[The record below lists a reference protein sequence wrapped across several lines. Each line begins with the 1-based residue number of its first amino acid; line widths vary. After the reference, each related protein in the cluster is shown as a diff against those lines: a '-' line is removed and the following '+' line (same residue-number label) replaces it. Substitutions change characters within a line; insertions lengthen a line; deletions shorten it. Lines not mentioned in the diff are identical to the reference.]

1 MDFREL
7 QRRYDELREQF
18 DESEITEEEFK
29 EALEELQLRD
39 EQGRYWTI
47 GAQTGEW
54 YRFDGRNWVQETPLP
69 MTKHEGRGMPEY
81 VSPEAAERES
91 VTFMPRWL
99 YTGCGGLLL
108 LVVVAGLIVG
118 AVSLLRGRDEAVSQV
133 ATPTLSAGIPASTPT
148 LGPTPSPTVTVL
160 PTDTPITPKVY
171 SNTAFGFSL
180 QYPGDWQVKEL
191 PQQVVLAPDAEGL
204 AASFSAENPVFSEEP
219 ARLLDQVIAGL
230 PAGAST
236 LDTGYRTVGPVEWA
250 ISQVSLVPAGSEK
263 DTTAYV
269 AATFQNGSA
278 YRVLAAAPSAEW
290 DALAPIFQQIFDSFQ
305 FTQSSLAAAI
315 PPSATVTAKPTAS
328 ATARATASATATTAS
343 AQAAESQPEA
353 EGPSATPAPL
363 VYVIEE
369 GDTLGALAIKY
380 DVSVEAIQA
389 ANGID
394 DPALLRVGQEVIIP
408 VGGAVPARASAAS
421 ATPQPESVASAA
433 SATSQPE
440 SASIAASASTS
451 AAEPTAA
458 PTPEPTPAPAPVA
471 LGGKI
476 VFPVFNP
483 NKILEEQLGSYDIWM
498 SDPQGTNKQVLVPD
512 ASQPA
517 LNFGGDLLAYRSW
530 NPSGR
535 GVAFMT
541 IGGGRRD
548 LLSSYLEDG
557 LPTWAPDSYTIAFAS
572 RREGDRISRIFR
584 VNQSSGEEHALGLL
598 GEYVSTFRDGRLI
611 YKGCTNEGACGL
623 LISGPEGGVPS
634 LVSGN
639 TSDTAPAPS
648 PDGARIAFMSFDRD
662 GAGNWEIF
670 VMDAGGGNAVRLTNN
685 HANDGLPAWSPDGN
699 KIAFASDRDGVW
711 SIWAMNPDGS
721 GQTKLFDMGGSPDGV
736 IGFDVNNSRGWLEE
750 RISWAP

>member
-18 DESEITEEEFK
+18 NEGEITEEEFK
-29 EALEELQLRD
+29 EALEGLQLKD
-39 EQGRYWTI
+39 EQGRFWTI

-54 YRFDGRNWVQETPLP
+54 YRYDGRTWVQETPLP

-91 VTFMPRWL
+91 VSFMPRWL

-108 LVVVAGLIVG
+108 LLVVAGLIVG

-133 ATPTLSAGIPASTPT
+133 ATPTLSSGIPVSTPT

-171 SNTAFGFSL
+171 SNSAFGFSL

-191 PQQVVLAPDAEGL
+191 PHQVALAPDAEGL
-204 AASFSAENPVFSEEP
+204 ATSFDAENPVFQGVAFVVDHQVGSVSKEP
-219 ARLLDQVIAGL
+219 ARLLDQVVAGL
-230 PAGAST
+230 PADALT

-250 ISQVSLVPAGSEK
+250 ISQVALPSTDPDQEM
-263 DTTAYV
+263 TAYV
-269 AATFQNGSA
+269 AATFQNGST
-278 YRVLAAAPSAEW
+278 YQVLAAAPSAEW
-290 DALAPIFQQIFDSFQ
+290 DVLAPVFQQIFDSFQ
-305 FTQSSLAAAI
+305 FTQSSLAAVVTPSATRTAR
-315 PPSATVTAKPTAS
+315 PSATVTS
-328 ATARATASATATTAS
+328 EATASATATTPTAVAAS
-343 AQAAESQPEA
+343 EAPEA
-353 EGPSATPAPL
+353 TSAPF

-369 GDTLGALAIKY
+369 GDTLGALAVKY
-380 DVSVEAIQA
+380 GVSVEAIQS

-394 DPALLRVGQEVIIP
+394 DPTLLRVGQELTIP
-408 VGGAVPARASAAS
+408 VGGAVPTTAK
-421 ATPQPESVASAA
+421 VASPTTQSEAVAA
-433 SATSQPE
+433 
-440 SASIAASASTS
+440 AASASTPEP
-451 AAEPTAA
+451 AA
-458 PTPEPTPAPAPVA
+458 TPAPTPAPAPAA

-517 LNFGGDLLAYRSW
+517 LNIGGDLLAYRSW

-535 GVAFMT
+535 GVAFTT
-541 IGGGRRD
+541 IGGGRGD

-557 LPTWAPDSYTIAFAS
+557 LPTWSPDSYTVAFAS
-572 RREGDRISRIFR
+572 RREGDRISRLYR
-584 VNQSSGEEHALGLL
+584 VNQASGEEHSLGLL
-598 GEYVSTFRDGRLI
+598 GEYVSTFRDGRLV
-611 YKGCTNEGACGL
+611 YKGCTIEGACGI
-623 LISGPEGGVPS
+623 LISGPEGGQPN
-634 LVSGN
+634 LISGT

-648 PDGARIAFMSFDRD
+648 PDGARIAFMSFDRG

-670 VMDAGGGNAVRLTNN
+670 VMDSDGGNVVRLTNN
-685 HANDGLPAWSPDGN
+685 HANDGLPTWSPDGR

-711 SIWAMNPDGS
+711 SIWVTNPDGS
-721 GQTKLFDMGGSPDGV
+721 DQRKLFDMGGSPDGV

>member
-1 MDFREL
+1 MFLPMDFREL

-18 DESEITEEEFK
+18 NEGEITEEEFR
-29 EALEELQLRD
+29 ESLEGLQLKD
-39 EQGRYWTI
+39 EQGRFWTI

-54 YRFDGRNWVQETPLP
+54 YRYDGRTWVQETPLP

-91 VTFMPRWL
+91 VSFMPRWL

-118 AVSLLRGRDEAVSQV
+118 AVSLLRGRGEAVSQV
-133 ATPTLSAGIPASTPT
+133 ATPTLSSGIPVSTPT

-160 PTDTPITPKVY
+160 PTDTPVVPKVY
-171 SNTAFGFSL
+171 SNSAFGFSL

-191 PQQVVLAPDAEGL
+191 PRQVVLAPDAEGL
-204 AASFSAENPVFSEEP
+204 AASFNAENPVFQGVAFVVDHEVGSVSEEP
-219 ARLLDQVIAGL
+219 SRLLDQVVAGL
-230 PAGAST
+230 PADAST
-236 LDTGYRTVGPVEWA
+236 LDTGYRTVGQVEWA
-250 ISQVSLVPAGSEK
+250 ISQVALFPTDPDKEM
-263 DTTAYV
+263 TAYV

-290 DALAPIFQQIFDSFQ
+290 DVFATVFQQIFDSFQ
-305 FTQSSLAAAI
+305 FSQSSLAAVIA
-315 PPSATVTAKPTAS
+315 PSATRTARPSATVTPK
-328 ATARATASATATTAS
+328 ATASATATTPTALAAS
-343 AQAAESQPEA
+343 ES
-353 EGPSATPAPL
+353 PSATPAPF

-380 DVSVEAIQA
+380 GVSVEAIQS

-394 DPALLRVGQEVIIP
+394 DPTLLRVGQEVIIP
-408 VGGAVPARASAAS
+408 VGGAVPTRATVAS
-421 ATPQPESVASAA
+421 PTPQSESVTA
-433 SATSQPE
+433 
-440 SASIAASASTS
+440 AASAST
-451 AAEPTAA
+451 PVAA
-458 PTPEPTPAPAPVA
+458 PTPAPTPTPAPVA
-471 LGGKI
+471 MGGKI
-476 VFPVFNP
+476 VYPVFNP
-483 NKILEEQLGSYDIWM
+483 NKILEDQLGSYDIWM

-512 ASQPA
+512 ASQPS

-541 IGGGRRD
+541 IGGGRAN
-548 LLSSYLEDG
+548 LLSSFLEDG
-557 LPTWAPDSYTIAFAS
+557 LPTWSPDSYTIAFAS
-572 RREGDRISRIFR
+572 RREGDRISRLFR
-584 VNQSSGEEHALGLL
+584 VNQASGEEHALGLL
-598 GEYVSTFRDGRLI
+598 GEYVSTFRDGRLV
-611 YKGCTNEGACGL
+611 YKGCTVEGACGI
-623 LISGPEGGVPS
+623 LISGPEGGQS
-634 LVSGN
+634 NLISSI

-670 VMDAGGGNAVRLTNN
+670 VMNGDGGNPVRLTNN
-685 HANDGLPAWSPDGN
+685 HANDGLPAWSPDGR

-721 GQTKLFDMGGSPDGV
+721 DQTKLFDMGGSPDGV